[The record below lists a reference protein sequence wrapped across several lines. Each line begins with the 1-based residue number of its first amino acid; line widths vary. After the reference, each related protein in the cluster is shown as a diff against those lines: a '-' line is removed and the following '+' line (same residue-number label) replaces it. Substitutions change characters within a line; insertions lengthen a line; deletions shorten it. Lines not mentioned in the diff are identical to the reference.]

1 MVFNL
6 RYCVYC
12 HIQMFVCDIEL
23 EKKLCGLKYHS
34 ANLEI
39 IELCLNLQKIA
50 LQIENENC
58 DKVGST
64 IHVL

>member
-1 MVFNL
+1 
-6 RYCVYC
+6 
-12 HIQMFVCDIEL
+12 MFVCDIEL